1 MLLLLYKV
9 EARKPNLHAHKRIL
23 IDYHLY
29 EFGQYMDCQAQISE
43 NYSESRT
50 GIEHV
55 TFRLLVN

>member
-23 IDYHLY
+23 IGSHLY
-29 EFGQYMDCQAQISE
+29 EFGQYMDDCQAQISE
-43 NYSESRT
+43 NDSEFRT

-55 TFRLLVN
+55 TF